1 MREEKDTE
9 MTGRWG
15 FLIGLAGF
23 GFFLYS
29 ALHPSRPDL
38 PGGAA
43 GVPPADSWQ
52 PLSASPAPTWS
63 KSVGLPT
70 IPGRETPLEHTS
82 GGTPDRHD
90 LNTRS
95 TVYLGAPESPL
106 PPENPLLGLVRTF
119 LSGNNNGL
127 PELSAVRR
135 VAEPLTGA
143 AGPVIPAGSVL
154 SGKILRSADG
164 PGEMPIFVLL
174 SPQTVGSLRLSRPV
188 KLLGYPDG
196 SGSGTRLRIR
206 FVRTIFEN
214 GLEAPMSG
222 YAVWGDREGIPVQSD
237 HHVAGNVGRSLGR
250 DSLMLGGETLG
261 AAGWMG
267 NPGLGSMLAMQEASN
282 ALYEAQN
289 ALPPGSRQSS
299 WHLDRNTPVRIV
311 VISGFPVPQE
321 EKAP

>member
-1 MREEKDTE
+1 

-29 ALHPSRPDL
+29 AFHPQRPDL

-52 PLSASPAPTWS
+52 PLSSSPTPSWS
-63 KSVGLPT
+63 KSVALPT
-70 IPGRETPLEHTS
+70 TPAGGTS
-82 GGTPDRHD
+82 VDPSTGGTPERHD

-95 TVYLGAPESPL
+95 TVYLGTPDSPL
-106 PPENPLLGLVRTF
+106 PHENPLLGLVRTF
-119 LSGNNNGL
+119 LSGESKGL
-127 PELSAVRR
+127 PELSAIRR
-135 VAEPLTGA
+135 VANPLSGS

-154 SGKILRSADG
+154 SGKILRAAGG
-164 PGEMPIFVLL
+164 PGGMPIFVLL
-174 SPQTVGSLRLSRPV
+174 PRQTIGTLRLSHPV

-196 SGSGTRLRIR
+196 TGNGKRLRIR
-206 FVRTIFEN
+206 FVRAIFEN

-222 YAVWGDREGIPVQSD
+222 YAVSGDQEGIPVQSD
-237 HHVAGNVGRSLGR
+237 RHVAGNVGRSLGR

-289 ALPPGSRQSS
+289 AMPPGSRQPS
-299 WHLDRNTPVRIV
+299 WHLDRNTPVRVV
-311 VISGFPVPQE
+311 VIAGFPVPKE
-321 EKAP
+321 EKTP